1 MYFAKTFQTPFKYLY
16 FLTLSL
22 MASSVIYFQTMPSQG
37 ALTSVF
43 NNGAIKILRSS
54 FKNTCIYLSMFVLQ
68 FQVVCKDYLHVL
80 FMCFCYTFGF
90 FFHKK
95 PQKDKW
101 SNYCFFIVRKNLFQV
116 SLEREDWKFLKKQQN
131 G

>member
-1 MYFAKTFQTPFKYLY
+1 
-16 FLTLSL
+16 
-22 MASSVIYFQTMPSQG
+22 MPSQG

-90 FFHKK
+90 FFTKTPKK
-95 PQKDKW
+95 I
-101 SNYCFFIVRKNLFQV
+101 SGVIIAFFIVRKNLFQV
-116 SLEREDWKFLKKQQN
+116 SLEREVGNSLKSSKMDEYLMQ
-131 G
+131 

>member
-1 MYFAKTFQTPFKYLY
+1 
-16 FLTLSL
+16 

-43 NNGAIKILRSS
+43 NNGATKILRSS

-90 FFHKK
+90 FFTKNPKK
-95 PQKDKW
+95 I
-101 SNYCFFIVRKNLFQV
+101 SGVIIAFFIVRKNLFQV